1 MHTVLHKS
9 KQYWLVALKVL
20 LLGLTFA
27 YIYYKITSGETLQW
41 RTFISEIQ
49 SKNFIY
55 ILFFIVLATINW
67 TFEIAKWQTAV
78 SKIKPISFSEA
89 TKQSLMALTVSLPT
103 PNRIGDYG
111 AKAFF
116 YPSEKRKEI
125 LLLNFISSS
134 AQMTVTCLFGGI
146 GLFMLA
152 SSYTLPF
159 SNTNVIIASSVLLVA
174 VVAGYFFRRKQ
185 LIVKGLS
192 ILNVVRYVKKLSVSI
207 KLKLVLYSVFR
218 YLVFEFMF
226 YFVLL
231 FFGAEISLPQAVPLI
246 FAMYLL
252 VSIVPSFL
260 FFDVIIRGGVAVWL
274 FSLLEISE
282 LPILCTVFTMWLL
295 NFILPALV
303 GSFFVASYKTESA

>member
-1 MHTVLHKS
+1 MRTVLHKS

-55 ILFFIVLATINW
+55 ILFFIVLASINLML
-67 TFEIAKWQTAV
+67 EIAKWQTAV
-78 SKIKPISFSEA
+78 SKITSISFPEA
-89 TKQSLMALTVSLPT
+89 TKQSLMALTISLPT

-134 AQMTVTCLFGGI
+134 AQMAVTCLFGGI

-152 SSYTLPF
+152 SRYTLPF
-159 SNTNVIIASSVLLVA
+159 SNTNVIIASSLLLVA

-192 ILNVVRYVKKLSVSI
+192 IFNVVRYVKKLSVSI
-207 KLKLVLYSVFR
+207 KLRLLLYSIAR
-218 YLVFEFMF
+218 YLVFGFLF
-226 YFVLL
+226 FVTLL
-231 FFGAEISLPQAVPLI
+231 FFGTDISISQAVSLI
-246 FAMYLL
+246 FTMYLL

-260 FFDVIIRGGVAVWL
+260 LFDVVIRGGVAVWL
-274 FSLLEISE
+274 FSLLGIPE

-303 GSFFVASYKTESA
+303 GSFYVVSYKTENV